1 MVTPVI
7 VLAALWLVWA
17 LSWVLAARWS
27 GATVVRQSRRDR
39 LLHSVFM
46 WAGSVLLFFRPAA
59 VGPLGARIFPVSTSL
74 PWLAAALALL
84 GLGWTW
90 WARIHL
96 GQLWSSAVTLKA
108 DHTLVRS
115 GPYRITRHPIY
126 TGLLIAF
133 VATALVR
140 DDVGGVLGLVL
151 VIIGLSLKVRQEEQ
165 FLSEHFGAAYRQYR
179 AHVSALLPGIW

>member
-1 MVTPVI
+1 MVTPINV
-7 VLAALWLVWA
+7 VSALWLAWV

-39 LLHSVFM
+39 LLHGVFM
-46 WAGSVLLFFRPAA
+46 WAGSLLLFFPPAA
-59 VGPLGARIFPVSTSL
+59 IGPLGTPIFTSSAS
-74 PWLAAALALL
+74 LAWAAVALALL

-96 GQLWSSAVTLKA
+96 GRLWSSSVTLKA
-108 DHTLVRS
+108 DHALVRS

-133 VATALVR
+133 VATALLR
-140 DDVGGVLGLVL
+140 DNAAGALGLVL
-151 VIIGLSLKVRQEEQ
+151 LSFGLRLKVGQGEQ
-165 FLSEHFGAAYRQYR
+165 LLSQHFGAAYLQYR
-179 AHVSALLPGIW
+179 AQVSALLPGIW

>member
-1 MVTPVI
+1 MVTPITAVS
-7 VLAALWLVWA
+7 ALWVRWV
-17 LSWVLAARWS
+17 LSWGLAARWS
-27 GATVVRQSRRDR
+27 GATAVRQSSRDR

-46 WAGSVLLFFRPAA
+46 WAGTILLFFRPA
-59 VGPLGARIFPVSTSL
+59 VFGPLRTPIFPAR
-74 PWLAAALALL
+74 AALGWAAVALALL

-96 GQLWSSAVTLKA
+96 GRLWSSAVTLKT

-126 TGLLIAF
+126 TGLLAAF

-140 DDVGGVLGLVL
+140 DVVGAALGLAL
-151 VIIGLSLKVRQEEQ
+151 VAVGLGLKVRQEEQ
-165 FLSEHFGAAYRQYR
+165 LLGDHFGAAYHDYQTQ
-179 AHVSALLPGIW
+179 VSAILPGIW